1 MGKKIL
7 GISAYFHDSAAAVLV
22 DGKVMAAAQEERF
35 NRVKNTAAFPRLATR
50 FCLEEAGIRLEELD
64 AIVFYEKPFLTF
76 ERLLETYY
84 AFAPKGLVSFLKSMP
99 VWLQEKLF
107 LKRNIRREL
116 NQLGLGK
123 VQASQLLFSEHHL
136 SHAAG
141 GFYPSG
147 YDDAAILVVDGV
159 GEWATVSIC
168 HGAGQSISTR
178 KELHFPH
185 SVGLL
190 YSSFAQYLGF
200 KVNSGEFKLMGLAP
214 YGDIHSR
221 QFTEFKQRILDTLV
235 EVKPDGSIWLDPSY
249 FNYATGLTMCHDQ
262 KWQTLFGFGRK
273 DPDTPFEAH
282 HFNLALAIQKVTE
295 HILVLLAR
303 EARRTTKSQR
313 LVFSG
318 GVAMNCV
325 ANAVIRE
332 EAGFDEVFVPP
343 APGDAGAAIGAG
355 LAAHHLH
362 FKEPRA
368 YSTPQVPTEHVFL
381 GPEWTDHEIS
391 QTIRKFDAQATHFDT
406 GEEMVDL
413 IAQRLSEGN
422 VVGWFQGRMEFGA
435 RALGNRS
442 ILADPRPG
450 QMKDL
455 LNHRIKQRE
464 GFRPFAPAV
473 LEEDMKTHFNLDAPS
488 PSMSYAVHRSSS
500 ASSMPLEA
508 TTHVDGTAR
517 VQTVGSTDNP
527 QFHALLLAFKRKTSC
542 GVLLNTSFN
551 QRGEPI
557 VCSPDDAYRT
567 FMSTELDILVIRNF
581 VFDRKNQPDWQNRQR
596 WTLTFDPD

>member
-1 MGKKIL
+1 MPQIIL

-22 DGKVMAAAQEERF
+22 DGKVIAAAQEERF
-35 NRVKNTAAFPRLATR
+35 SRVKNTAAFPRLATQY
-50 FCLEEAGIRLEELD
+50 CMKEVGIQLEELD

-84 AFAPKGLVSFLKSMP
+84 AFAPEGLLSFLKSMP

-116 NQLGLGK
+116 NQLGQGR
-123 VQASQLLFSEHHL
+123 VQTSQLLFSEHHL
-136 SHAAG
+136 SHAAC
-141 GFYPSG
+141 GFYLSG

-159 GEWATVSIC
+159 GEWATVSIG
-168 HGAGQSISTR
+168 HGTGRTISTK

-214 YGDIHSR
+214 YGDLDSD
-221 QFTEFKQRILDTLV
+221 QFHRFKQRILDTLV
-235 EVKPDGSIWLDPSY
+235 EVKDDGSIWLNPAY
-249 FNYATGLTMCHDQ
+249 FKYATGLNMCHDQ
-262 KWQTLFGFGRK
+262 KWHSLFGFERRE
-273 DPDTPFEAH
+273 PDTPFETH

-295 HILVLLAR
+295 HILILLAQ
-303 EARRTTKSQR
+303 EAGKVTQSKR
-313 LVFSG
+313 LVLSG

-325 ANAVIRE
+325 ANAAIRE
-332 EAGFDEVFVPP
+332 HAGFDEVFVPS
-343 APGDAGAAIGAG
+343 APGDAGGAIGAA
-355 LAAHHLH
+355 LVAHHLH
-362 FKEPRA
+362 LKEPRA
-368 YSTPQVPTEHVFL
+368 PLSSTPSAPVFL
-381 GPEWTDHEIS
+381 GPDWTDHDV
-391 QTIRKFDAQATHFDT
+391 QNTIQKFNAKAEHFDST
-406 GEEMVDL
+406 KDMVDL
-413 IAQRLSEGN
+413 IAHHLSEGK

-473 LEEDMKTHFNLDAPS
+473 LEEDMKVHFELDQPS
-488 PSMSYAVHRSSS
+488 PSMSFAVNRAAS
-500 ASSMPLEA
+500 ADSLPLEA

-517 VQTVGSTDNP
+517 VQTVHPADNP
-527 QFHALLLAFKRKTSC
+527 QFHALLLAFKRRTSC

-551 QRGEPI
+551 QRGEPM
-557 VCSPDDAYRT
+557 VCSPEDAFRT
-567 FMSTELDILVIRNF
+567 FMSTELDTLVIQNF
-581 VFDRKNQPDWQNRQR
+581 VLERKDQPDWQNRQR
-596 WTLTFDPD
+596 WNLTFDPD

>member
-1 MGKKIL
+1 MPQNIL
-7 GISAYFHDSAAAVLV
+7 GISAYFHDSAAAILV
-22 DGKVMAAAQEERF
+22 DGKVIAAAQEERF
-35 NRVKNTAAFPRLATR
+35 SRIKNTAAFPRLATQY
-50 FCLEEAGIRLEELD
+50 CLEEAGIQLDELD

-84 AFAPKGLVSFLKSMP
+84 AFAPKGLLSFLKSMP

-116 NQLGLGK
+116 NQIGQGR

-136 SHAAG
+136 SHAASA
-141 GFYPSG
+141 FYPSG

-159 GEWATVSIC
+159 GEWATVSIG
-168 HGAGQSISTR
+168 HGTGQTICLK

-214 YGDIHSR
+214 YGDLNSD
-221 QFTEFKQRILDTLV
+221 QFQQFKQRILDTLV
-235 EVKPDGSIWLDPSY
+235 EVKHDGSIWLNPAY
-249 FNYATGLTMCHDQ
+249 FKYATGLNMCHDQ
-262 KWQTLFGFGRK
+262 KWNALFGFERK
-273 DPDTPFEAH
+273 DPGTPFETH

-295 HILVLLAR
+295 HILILLAK
-303 EARRTTKSQR
+303 EAGKVTKSKR
-313 LVFSG
+313 LVLSG

-325 ANAVIRE
+325 ANAAIRE
-332 EAGFDEVFVPP
+332 HAGFDEVYVPP
-343 APGDAGAAIGAG
+343 APGDAGGAIGAA
-355 LAAHHLH
+355 LVAHHLH
-362 FKEPRA
+362 FKEPRR
-368 YSTPQVPTEHVFL
+368 SSSPTTRASVFL
-381 GPEWTDHEIS
+381 GPDWTDHNV
-391 QTIRKFDAQATHFDT
+391 QNTIQKFNAKARHFDST
-406 GEEMVDL
+406 EDMVDL
-413 IAQRLSEGN
+413 IAHRLSEGK

-473 LEEDMKTHFNLDAPS
+473 LEEDMRVHFDLDQPS
-488 PSMSYAVHRSSS
+488 PSMSFAVNRATNA
-500 ASSMPLEA
+500 ASLPLEA

-517 VQTVGSTDNP
+517 VQTVHPVDNP
-527 QFHALLLAFKRKTSC
+527 RFHALLLAFKRRTSC

-551 QRGEPI
+551 QRGEPM
-557 VCSPDDAYRT
+557 VCSPEDAFRT
-567 FMSTELDILVIRNF
+567 FMSTELDTLVIENF
-581 VFDRKNQPDWQNRQR
+581 VFERKDQPDWQNRQR
-596 WTLTFDPD
+596 WNLTFDPD